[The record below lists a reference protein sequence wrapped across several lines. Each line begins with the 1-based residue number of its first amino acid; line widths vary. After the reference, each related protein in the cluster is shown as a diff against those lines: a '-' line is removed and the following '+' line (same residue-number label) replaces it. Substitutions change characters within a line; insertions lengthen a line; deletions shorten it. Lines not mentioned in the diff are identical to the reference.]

1 MKDIFIDIYI
11 YHYFKQKLIQLLNVY
26 VFKIL
31 KIKFMIVFIQA
42 HSDALLSAIELLYNL
57 DQTNANVYLSQ
68 TANLFPLSK

>member
-1 MKDIFIDIYI
+1 
-11 YHYFKQKLIQLLNVY
+11 
-26 VFKIL
+26 
-31 KIKFMIVFIQA
+31 MIIFIQA